1 MDINVKHIFEGWANY
16 IKDRF
21 EVLDPVIKK
30 LSQKRLLYCDKC
42 HIRSGHA
49 CDPSKTGLHI
59 ITGEEVKG
67 CGCHIAAKSMV
78 PDAKCPMGKW
88 EL

>member
-21 EVLDPVIKK
+21 DALDPDIKA
-30 LSQKRLLYCDKC
+30 LSQKRIRICDMC
-42 HIRSGHA
+42 HMRTGHA
-49 CDPSKTGLHI
+49 CDPAKTGLHVV
-59 ITGEEVKG
+59 TGLEANG

-78 PDAKCPMGKW
+78 PDAECPLGKW
-88 EL
+88 